1 MIPHYCKTFKYEVIL
16 NIYQHC
22 DGEKKCKNH
31 EKSATVITRS
41 QRGWGE
47 TKLKLNDPIPKW
59 YYTLRTKLYH
69 SYAHTY
75 ISHKG
80 TGCESIYNSYG
91 QVSTLQY
98 FLWYASFPVISHVM
112 YKNVDFNGWGD
123 VGSYQP
129 FDILTYLYIGI

>member
-1 MIPHYCKTFKYEVIL
+1 MGEECKK
-16 NIYQHC
+16 
-22 DGEKKCKNH
+22 H
-31 EKSATVITRS
+31 EKSVTVITRS
-41 QRGWGE
+41 QGGWGE

-69 SYAHTY
+69 SYTHTY

-129 FDILTYLYIGI
+129 FGIILEENWLKILNKLEKQIFLSKCFKAKVLG

>member
-1 MIPHYCKTFKYEVIL
+1 M
-16 NIYQHC
+16 
-22 DGEKKCKNH
+22 GEKCKKH

-129 FDILTYLYIGI
+129 FQLLRFGTDKDLKHDTLISTDNISQIISE